1 MFAAAVKDAE
11 YLVQEIPKNTVLP
24 HLVAHRGFHN
34 SSSSKNVEFR
44 PTENGLWAY
53 ELAMKL
59 GFGLVEC
66 DITMTNNGVLLLC
79 HDEDFMRVSKNKR
92 EDIDGLKVRSQSSMF
107 LQSNVVLQDGSTP
120 PTLAEALTVC
130 KAFGGKMVV
139 DIKTEAFGMAERV
152 LDFFILNPELLQHVE
167 SFISFGQD
175 TICMLA
181 RAMKR
186 AFWDAPRLPKFLL
199 LVAFGEDLETGEK
212 CFRVEDMHELHGIIK
227 QGELEGIVLWHDIVG
242 GHPSLKTVALSEEF
256 KIFLEWYDV
265 GICGLPTAGHDCLD
279 YAKRLISEGFVY
291 VNTDLP
297 LDYLPQVKNE

>member
-1 MFAAAVKDAE
+1 MFAAAVKNAE
-11 YLVQEIPKNTVLP
+11 YLVQEIPKDTVLP
-24 HLVAHRGFHN
+24 HLVAHRGFHH
-34 SSSSKNVEFR
+34 SSSSKNAEFR

-66 DITMTNNGVLLLC
+66 DITVTNDGVLLLC
-79 HDEDFMRVSKNKR
+79 HDEDFMRVSRNKR
-92 EDIDGLKVRSQSSMF
+92 EDIKGLKVSSQSSKF

-130 KAFGGKMVV
+130 KGFGGKMVV
-139 DIKTEAFGMAERV
+139 DIKTKALGMAERV
-152 LDFFILNPELLQHVE
+152 LDFFILNPELLHHVE

-186 AFWDAPRLPKFLL
+186 AFWNVPRLPKFLL
-199 LVAFGEDLETGEK
+199 LVGFGEDWKSGEK
-212 CFRVEDMHELHGIIK
+212 CFKVDDMHELHGIIK
-227 QGELEGIVLWHDIVG
+227 QGELDGIVLWHDIVG
-242 GHPSLKTVALSEEF
+242 GHPTLKTVALSEEF
-256 KIFLEWYDV
+256 KIFLKWYHV